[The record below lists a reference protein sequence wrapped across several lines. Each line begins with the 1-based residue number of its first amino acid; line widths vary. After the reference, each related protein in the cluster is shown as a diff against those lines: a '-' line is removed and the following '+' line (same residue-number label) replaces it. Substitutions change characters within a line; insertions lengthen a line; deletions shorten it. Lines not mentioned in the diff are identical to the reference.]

1 MLKDVFE
8 WRILL
13 VDDNAYILNAVT
25 SGLGGLGCSNVQD
38 ARTIDDAKEMI
49 GDFDPDF
56 IVIDHQ
62 VGREDGVDLARWVRT
77 SGDAPSA
84 YVPIL
89 LLLEQPSIEDLRAA
103 RDAGVN
109 ELLTKPFT
117 ATGLLR
123 RIESVAS
130 RPRSFVRT
138 PHYFGPDRRRPR
150 SQVFSGS
157 ERRTRTAP

>member
-1 MLKDVFE
+1 MLKDVFR

-13 VDDNAYILNAVT
+13 VDDNAYILNAIT

-38 ARTIDDAKEMI
+38 ARSIAEAKETI
-49 GDFDPDF
+49 KEFDPDF
-56 IVIDHQ
+56 VVIDHQ
-62 VGREDGVDLARWVRT
+62 IGREDGVALARWIRT
-77 SGDAPSA
+77 DAASKAP

-89 LLLEQPSIEDLRAA
+89 LLLEQPSIEDLKSA

-123 RIESVAS
+123 RIENVAA
-130 RPRSFVRT
+130 RPRTFIRT
-138 PHYFGPDRRRPR
+138 DGYHGPDRRRPR
-150 SQVFSGS
+150 SQVFSGP
-157 ERRTRTAP
+157 ERRAYSIA